1 MTITEVPK
9 DVTENFAKY
18 IVFRE
23 MINAPENYQSSL
35 TKSLEK
41 VILML
46 TGYLVLIENVTDKT
60 WAEKEYEQI
69 GDLMKFYQF
78 ISQKLSLIE
87 AEEVTAL
94 HQQMTDI
101 LKLIKKIRAKLR
113 HALEGEMH
121 DLLAQHTV
129 NTFSE
134 MIKEQKI

>member
-46 TGYLVLIENVTDKT
+46 TG
-60 WAEKEYEQI
+60 
-69 GDLMKFYQF
+69 
-78 ISQKLSLIE
+78 
-87 AEEVTAL
+87 
-94 HQQMTDI
+94 
-101 LKLIKKIRAKLR
+101 
-113 HALEGEMH
+113 
-121 DLLAQHTV
+121 
-129 NTFSE
+129 
-134 MIKEQKI
+134 